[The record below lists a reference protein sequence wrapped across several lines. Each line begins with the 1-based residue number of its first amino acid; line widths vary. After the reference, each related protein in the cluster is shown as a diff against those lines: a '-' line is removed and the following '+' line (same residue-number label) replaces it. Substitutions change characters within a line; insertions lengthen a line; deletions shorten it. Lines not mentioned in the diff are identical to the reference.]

1 MIFLKQSTNLPSFSI
16 VSCILYPI
24 PRLHLRVVHTLLHLA
39 QACHHTPEQTYLAL
53 DARQSD
59 MDQRNGPTPK
69 NGGDPWVSDGEGSTT
84 PPVGCPLRKPR
95 KPANARH
102 VILRS

>member
-1 MIFLKQSTNLPSFSI
+1 
-16 VSCILYPI
+16 
-24 PRLHLRVVHTLLHLA
+24 
-39 QACHHTPEQTYLAL
+39 
-53 DARQSD
+53 